1 MSCAARFLDARQLG
15 LPFPHQPALG
25 REDFIVSTCNTVAGH
40 LIDSWPAWPLGH
52 AAVIIG
58 PSGSGKSHLARVFA
72 ARTGVSVLD
81 ARSLA
86 TSAARAFNDRTRAL
100 VVEDVDRGTDEAAL
114 LHLFNAMLEADGF
127 VLLTGSVAATRWP
140 LTLPDLVSRVR
151 VLQVAEINQPDDAIL
166 PALLGKLFA
175 DRQLSVGADALAYL
189 VPRVERSFG
198 AIHTLIEALD
208 RASLSQERAVT
219 VPLIRAI
226 LGDFGLSHDEAMKS

>member
-1 MSCAARFLDARQLG
+1 M
-15 LPFPHQPALG
+15 
-25 REDFIVSTCNTVAGH
+25 
-40 LIDSWPAWPLGH
+40 
-52 AAVIIG
+52 
-58 PSGSGKSHLARVFA
+58 
-72 ARTGVSVLD
+72 LD

-208 RASLSQERAVT
+208 RTSLSQGRAVT